1 MVIQEKIEIAAPLN
15 QVWQVFS
22 TLADWG
28 AWNTVC
34 QDCCIIEGEGMAS
47 GTCFSFTL
55 RPYYLP
61 IKIVPQITRCEAGR
75 KVVWEGRRLGIH
87 AVHHFDFE
95 EVDGK
100 VIVTSTEQFG
110 GPFFFLS
117 RLLFIPQQL
126 HRLSQKLLADMKQAA
141 ESCVSRDQVS
151 VSTLHT

>member
-15 QVWQVFS
+15 LVWQVFS
-22 TLADWG
+22 TLADWS

-34 QDCCIIEGEGMAS
+34 LDCCIIEGEGMAP

-61 IKIVPQITRCEAGR
+61 IKIVPQITRCKAGR
-75 KVVWEGRRLGIH
+75 EVVWQGKRLGIH
-87 AVHHFDFE
+87 AVHRFNFE

-110 GPFFFLS
+110 GPLFFFS
-117 RLLFIPQQL
+117 RLLFIPRQL
-126 HRLSQKLLADMKQAA
+126 HRLSKKLLAEMKQAA
-141 ESCVSRDQVS
+141 ESCVDRVK
-151 VSTLHT
+151 VPVPTLHT